1 MPCGNG
7 TGPWWAQEKNWK
19 CKSAFGQGYGFRWQR
34 VRTTK
39 PVILTKDQQKN
50 MLEEELKE
58 IEAEKQEVEK
68 RLKELEGKE
77 Q

>member
-19 CKSAFGQGYGFRWQR
+19 CERTFGRGYSFRWQR
-34 VRTTK
+34 VPIIK
-39 PVILTKDQQKN
+39 PDISTKDQQKS

-68 RLKELEGKE
+68 KLKELSEHD
-77 Q
+77 